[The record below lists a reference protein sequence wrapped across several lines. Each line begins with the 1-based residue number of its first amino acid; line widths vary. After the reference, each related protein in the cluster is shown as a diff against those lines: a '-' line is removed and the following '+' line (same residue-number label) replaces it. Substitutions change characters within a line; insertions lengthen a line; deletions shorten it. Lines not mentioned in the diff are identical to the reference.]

1 MCTSTKPGMAVLPVA
16 TISCAPAGR
25 VIPERGPM
33 ASMASS
39 RIRMPASLISVVGV
53 RARPAWMRRIDMA
66 AQHRNGNASRHKT
79 KRAEPQPRPSQK
91 MFRKQLLH
99 ALCRCCHVDAGQLEG
114 LALYRALNGHVMAGM
129 RRHLVLRIDNVHFLV
144 GVVHEHVLG
153 AMLLDALGRA
163 LALAFFRALGSALA
177 IRNPAGPGAIGRH
190 RECSREQRCCHCYYK
205 SYFHDL
211 PLQKSTAVFDLPGR
225 P

>member
-1 MCTSTKPGMAVLPVA
+1 
-16 TISCAPAGR
+16 
-25 VIPERGPM
+25 
-33 ASMASS
+33 
-39 RIRMPASLISVVGV
+39 
-53 RARPAWMRRIDMA
+53 MRRVDMA
-66 AQHRNGNASRHKT
+66 AHHRNGNASRHKT

-190 RECSREQRCCHCYYK
+190 RECSREQRCCHCYCK

-211 PLQKSTAVFDLPGR
+211 PLQKSTAVLDPPGR
-225 P
+225 PVAWHSGGMVSRLFLRPNTRDSYSRMSVNKKGRILSNPPYLAVLPRS